1 VDNYLFAGVPAQ
13 KLLLGIPWF
22 GYNWPVT
29 NNVRK
34 ATTTG
39 KATSVT
45 FVAAGVL
52 SATYGNTFDISTKV
66 PWISY
71 KDISNNYRQIW
82 YDDLLSYNYK
92 FDLVNARNLAGIG
105 IWALSYENGKK
116 EIWSQI
122 QSAFSTTGINDLMT
136 DQEMA
141 KKLSVFPNPVNGV
154 ATIQFTL
161 SKPQKVDLRVI
172 DLTGKS
178 VVILINKDLP
188 ADNYIV
194 YLNCRQLKNEL
205 YFLILKSKSGNL
217 VRKFVVENN

>member
-1 VDNYLFAGVPAQ
+1 
-13 KLLLGIPWF
+13 
-22 GYNWPVT
+22 
-29 NNVRK
+29 
-34 ATTTG
+34 
-39 KATSVT
+39 
-45 FVAAGVL
+45 
-52 SATYGNTFDISTKV
+52 
-66 PWISY
+66 
-71 KDISNNYRQIW
+71 
-82 YDDLLSYNYK
+82 
-92 FDLVNARNLAGIG
+92 
-105 IWALSYENGKK
+105 
-116 EIWSQI
+116 
-122 QSAFSTTGINDLMT
+122 
-136 DQEMA
+136 
-141 KKLSVFPNPVNGV
+141 V